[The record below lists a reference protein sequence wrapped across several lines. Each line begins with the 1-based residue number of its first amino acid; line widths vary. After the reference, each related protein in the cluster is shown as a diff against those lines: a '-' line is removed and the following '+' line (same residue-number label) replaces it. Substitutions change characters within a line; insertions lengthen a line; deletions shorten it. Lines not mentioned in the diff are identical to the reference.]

1 MKGMNLSRLAAVP
14 VAMAA
19 AIFSMAVSAQQQPA
33 VPAAIP
39 EQEPASQREI
49 VVSLEDRKLALIE
62 NGEVKKIYTVAVGK
76 PSTPSPEGTFT
87 IQRRVANPTYH
98 HDGKTVLPGPG
109 NPVGTR
115 WMGLSKPGYGIHGT
129 NEPRS
134 IGKAA
139 SHGCIR
145 MARADLEEFY
155 GLVEVGDTVRLV
167 GHRDEETARL
177 FSPAES
183 PAPAPAAQPMQ
194 TAHTDAVPAAPAA
207 SEPPAPAAAA
217 SQVPAATT
225 VASMGTR

>member
-1 MKGMNLSRLAAVP
+1 MKGVNSRLTVVP

-19 AIFSMAVSAQQQPA
+19 MFAAAAAAQQQTVQPA
-33 VPAAIP
+33 VSQEAPAA
-39 EQEPASQREI
+39 QREI
-49 VVSLEDRKLALIE
+49 VVSLEDHKLALVE
-62 NGEVKKIYTVAVGK
+62 NGEVRKVYSVAVGK

-98 HDGKTVLPGPG
+98 HDGKTVLPGPS

-129 NEPRS
+129 NEPKS

-155 GLVEVGDTVRLV
+155 AMVAVGDTVRLI

-177 FSPAES
+177 FGPADG
-183 PAPAPAAQPMQ
+183 PAPAVATEPVQ
-194 TAHTDAVPAAPAA
+194 TAHTDTAPAA
-207 SEPPAPAAAA
+207 SEPAPAPAP
-217 SQVPAATT
+217 VATT
-225 VASMGTR
+225 IASMGTR